1 MEESRADLEE
11 SLEPDGLEMDVQKE
25 VVDGQNEEV
34 DVLKEG
40 VDVQNEEV
48 DVQKKEV
55 QKEEVDMLKL
65 EAAEAGMV
73 MGEAVEGRSHNDQG
87 GRGTQQRFRSF
98 PGKGVQPQSMRNAT

>member
-1 MEESRADLEE
+1 M
-11 SLEPDGLEMDVQKE
+11 
-25 VVDGQNEEV
+25 
-34 DVLKEG
+34 
-40 VDVQNEEV
+40 QNEEV

-98 PGKGVQPQSMRNAT
+98 PGQGFNPRV

>member
-25 VVDGQNEEV
+25 VDG
-34 DVLKEG
+34 
-40 VDVQNEEV
+40 QNEEV

-87 GRGTQQRFRSF
+87 GRGRQQRFRSF